1 MNGAGGGDGGGG
13 GGGGDGGD
21 DVVLVCGTGT
31 FVFHH
36 RHHRQQ
42 NNIAAI
48 RYNDIHNTN
57 LSTKHTIQVKRVLHA
72 QTHMNSLLMAI
83 VFTMLTDMTPTAG
96 QLYGSQIPTMG
107 MNITNIATHLQKPAV
122 NPVFLKRV
130 QLSESSSLIYKRFV
144 VSGLSISER

>member
-1 MNGAGGGDGGGG
+1 MNGAGGGGGGG

-21 DVVLVCGTGT
+21 GGDCSSIVVVNVWQLYWFAAPVRL
-31 FVFHH
+31 FFIIVISS
-36 RHHRQQ
+36 QQ

-83 VFTMLTDMTPTAG
+83 V
-96 QLYGSQIPTMG
+96 
-107 MNITNIATHLQKPAV
+107 
-122 NPVFLKRV
+122 
-130 QLSESSSLIYKRFV
+130 
-144 VSGLSISER
+144 